1 MNGWGA
7 EIGRLLALSLV
18 GAVTGA
24 LLGAPMT
31 GAFLG
36 LLCHSLWRMRELRRF
51 DQWLS
56 HSIGHPPPFGTTLED
71 IAHRLWRQRRAA
83 RARTRRLTRML
94 RQLQQ
99 AINALP
105 DAAVL
110 LDGRDGIVWFNEAGT
125 RLLGLRRGDVGR
137 SLSLLLRAPEIH
149 GLLADDAD
157 ASSVEM
163 GSPLDEKRLLEVRLV
178 PYTDDRRLL
187 LARDVTQVAELRTM
201 RQDFIAN
208 VSHELRTPLT
218 VVIGYLE
225 ALDEEADPELIRRT
239 LARLQR
245 PTARMK
251 TLVEDLLLLSRLD
264 TSVAPPRGVQGRID
278 VAALARRIC
287 TDAAALTDDRHRFQL
302 DLDENLLLQGIDTEI
317 HSALGNLVVNAVRYS
332 PDGGKIR
339 VTWSAEGDGARFSVS
354 DQGIGIHPEHVPRLT
369 ERFYRVDVG
378 RSRDA
383 GGTGLGL
390 AIVKHVLRRHES
402 ELEVTSTPGAGSTF
416 SCRFPASRVI
426 DRSEAPARMPL
437 I

>member
-1 MNGWGA
+1 MSGWGA

-18 GAVTGA
+18 GAVCGA
-24 LLGAPMT
+24 LLGAPMA
-31 GAFLG
+31 GAFFG
-36 LLCHSLWRMRELRRF
+36 LLGHNLWRMSELRRF
-51 DQWLS
+51 DDWLS
-56 HSIGHPPPFGTTLED
+56 HSIGHPPPLGATLED
-71 IAHRLWRQRRAA
+71 IAYRLWRQRRAG

-94 RQLQQ
+94 RQLQR
-99 AINALP
+99 ATNALP

-125 RLLGLRRGDVGR
+125 RLLGLRRGDVHH
-137 SLSLLLRAPEIH
+137 SLSVLLRAPEIH
-149 GLLADDAD
+149 ALLANDAD
-157 ASSVEM
+157 AESVEM
-163 GSPLDEKRLLEVRLV
+163 ASPADEKRLLEVRLIS
-178 PYTDDRRLL
+178 YTEDRRLL
-187 LARDVTQVAELRTM
+187 LARDVTQIAELRTM

-225 ALDEEADPELIRRT
+225 ALDEEADAELIRRT
-239 LARLQR
+239 LMRLQR

-278 VAALARRIC
+278 VSALARRIC
-287 TDAAALTDDRHRFQL
+287 TDASALGETDHRFCL
-302 DLDENLLLQGIDTEI
+302 DLDEHLLLQGIDTEI

-332 PDGGKIR
+332 PDGGEIR
-339 VTWSAEGDGARFSVS
+339 VRWAAEGDGARFSVS
-354 DQGIGIHPEHVPRLT
+354 DQGIGIRPEHIPRLT

-416 SCRFPASRVI
+416 SCRFPAGRVI
-426 DRSEAPARMPL
+426 DRREEAARTSL
-437 I
+437 T